1 MRSTTEK
8 PSLQSRRSPRQFSI
22 RNKMV
27 LSFGILFAATF
38 IIVTIVSTFGIPFTS
53 FRGSYGIE
61 RIEAMRDLDF
71 VAGLK
76 KERLQVWIGERKAN
90 MQMITHCEKIVGATR
105 LLKQAMAQKD
115 LKTVRPTFKEDMQRE
130 PHYLVLRRE
139 LLMAQEIYRE
149 YNTLCIID
157 AQLGFCIVSTD
168 VTHLGKHVFQKRF
181 IREAIES
188 GHGEAVDLELH
199 SVSQKPNIV
208 FTRLI
213 TDAAA
218 KPLAVLVAHV
228 DADAFI
234 KPMLYVGEEL
244 GKSDEVMILDEHAR
258 PLVTLR
264 HPLANGEKA
273 RMLVDSI
280 PTRDAALV
288 VHGEDGVMASDDYR
302 GVPVLAAY
310 RFIQVAPNRGMG
322 LILKRD
328 EAEIMRSIWERIG
341 YSLIVAL
348 CGILIALLLTSWNA
362 VRISEPIIKLSS
374 TARAVE
380 AGDLK
385 ARALAKT
392 HDEIGT
398 LATVF
403 NSMLSRIQ
411 EWHEELEKEVGAR
424 SAALRKINKELE
436 FRIAEHERVE
446 TALRESKD
454 FTERLIDLMKD
465 GFSVVDTKGVH
476 ISVNESLCR
485 MTGFSADELI
495 GTGIPHPYWPEEE
508 REKIQATFQQ
518 TLEGNFEDFELVFR
532 RKNGERFPVLVSPSC
547 TKDAQG
553 NVTAYFASLKDI
565 SERKR
570 ALEALRQS
578 EEKYRLHFEHA
589 SDVIYSID
597 RNLRIVSVSPSV
609 ERILGYRAEELVG
622 KSITELNL
630 IAPEYL
636 DAVSYD
642 IARIFHGEQ
651 IASSVYEFLTK
662 DGSRKFGEVSSAP
675 LYRNRKIVGIVSVA
689 RDITERK
696 HAEEE
701 IRKVN
706 RALRILSNCNMT
718 LVRATGET
726 ELLNSVC
733 KLIVDIGGYPL
744 AWVGYAQNDNHKTIK
759 RMAQSG
765 SKSKYAD
772 HFKATWADQRA
783 GRNPFGIAIRTGK
796 HYLCTDVEKDPNCAA
811 NRTAAVKT
819 GCKSLIALPMI
830 SKDTVFGVLSIH
842 ATEPNAFDEREI
854 ALLQELA
861 EDLSYGIQS
870 LRTLIAREAAS
881 DELEQS
887 YVKLRK
893 TLEETVNALASATE
907 KRDPYTAGHQRRVT
921 QLACAIAQEMDLPE
935 EQVEGIRIAG
945 LLHDIGKIS
954 VPAEILSKPGKLSDS
969 EFSII
974 KLHSEIG
981 YDILKTINFPWP
993 VAQITLQHHE
1003 RINGS
1008 GYPRGLSGDEIL
1020 IEARI
1025 IAVADVAEAMSSHR
1039 PYRPARTMKDTI
1051 AEIQKNR
1058 GVLYDSQ
1065 AADVCLRLFTQKKF
1079 KFVRTLHQ
1087 SRDTYNNVANNE
1099 T

>member
-1 MRSTTEK
+1 M
-8 PSLQSRRSPRQFSI
+8 
-22 RNKMV
+22 

-90 MQMITHCEKIVGATR
+90 MQMITHCEKIVGSTR

-130 PHYLVLRRE
+130 PHYLILRRE

-199 SVSQKPNIV
+199 SVSRKPNIV

-218 KPLAVLVAHV
+218 RPLAVLVAHV

-280 PTRDAALV
+280 PTREAALV
-288 VHGEDGVMASDDYR
+288 VHGEDGVMASNDYR

-310 RFIQVAPNRGMG
+310 RFIQIAPNRGMG

-328 EAEIMRSIWERIG
+328 EAEIMRSIRERIG

-362 VRISEPIIKLSS
+362 TRISEPIIRLSS

-380 AGDLK
+380 AGDLT

-411 EWHEELEKEVGAR
+411 EWHDELEKEVEVR
-424 SAALRKINKELE
+424 SSALRKANKELE
-436 FRIAEHERVE
+436 FRISEYERAEN
-446 TALRESKD
+446 ALRDSKN

-465 GFSVVDTKGVH
+465 GFSVIDPNGVH
-476 ISVNESLCR
+476 LSVNAALCQI
-485 MTGFSADELI
+485 TGFAEEELI
-495 GTGIPHPYWPEEE
+495 GVGPPHPYWPDEEMD
-508 REKIQATFQQ
+508 KIMDSFQK
-518 TLEGNFEDFELVFR
+518 TLAGEFEDFELIFK

-547 TKDAQG
+547 TNDAQG
-553 NVTAYFASLKDI
+553 NVTVYFASLKDI

-578 EEKYRLHFEHA
+578 EEKYRMHFENA

-597 RNLRIVSVSPSV
+597 RNLRILSVSPSV
-609 ERILGYRAEELVG
+609 ERILGYKAHDLTG
-622 KSITELNL
+622 KSIAELNL
-630 IAPEYL
+630 IAPEYI
-636 DAVSYD
+636 DSVSYD
-642 IARIFHGEQ
+642 IGRIFHGEQ
-651 IASSVYEFLTK
+651 IPSSVYEFVTK
-662 DGSRKFGEVSSAP
+662 DGSRKFGEVSGAP

-706 RALRILSNCNMT
+706 RALRILSNCNMV
-718 LVRATGET
+718 LVRATGEKD
-726 ELLNSVC
+726 LLKSIC

-744 AWVGYAQNDNHKTIK
+744 AWTGYAQKDELKTIK
-759 RMAQSG
+759 LVARSG
-765 SKSKYAD
+765 TKSKYAN
-772 HFKATWADQRA
+772 HFKATWADKRT

-796 HYLCTDVEKDPNCAA
+796 YYVCRDIEKDPNCAA
-811 NRTAAVKT
+811 HRAAAIKA
-819 GCKSLIALPMI
+819 GCKSLIALPI
-830 SKDTVFGVLSIH
+830 VSRDDAFGVLNIH
-842 ATEPNAFDEREI
+842 ATESNAFDEREI

-861 EDLSYGIQS
+861 EDLSYGIQA
-870 LRTLIAREAAS
+870 LRAHIARQAAR

-887 YVKLRK
+887 YVKLRT

-921 QLACAIAQEMDLPE
+921 QLACAIAKEMKMSE
-935 EQVEGIRIAG
+935 ELIEGIRIAG

-954 VPAEILSKPGKLSDS
+954 VPAEILSKPGRLSES

-1020 IEARI
+1020 IEAKI
-1025 IAVADVAEAMSSHR
+1025 LAVADVVEAMSSHR
-1039 PYRPARTMKDTI
+1039 PYRPARTMKETI
-1051 AEIQKNR
+1051 DEISRNR
-1058 GVLYDSQ
+1058 DGLYDSQ
-1065 AADVCLRLFTQKKF
+1065 VAEVCLSLFTKRRFKF
-1079 KFVRTLHQ
+1079 KRT
-1087 SRDTYNNVANNE
+1087 
-1099 T
+1099 